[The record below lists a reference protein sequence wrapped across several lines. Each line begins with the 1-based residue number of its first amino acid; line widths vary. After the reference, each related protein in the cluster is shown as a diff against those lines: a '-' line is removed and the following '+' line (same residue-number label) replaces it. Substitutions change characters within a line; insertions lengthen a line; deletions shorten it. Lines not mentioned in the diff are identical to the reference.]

1 MLYPN
6 TVGKV
11 HRVTVTDSDG
21 DAIDMASATDVTVQ
35 LRNAILTI
43 SGITPS
49 IVDGKVEYLLD
60 DLIPVAG
67 TYHVQIAFTF
77 DGVTGRSATYTFT
90 VASNFT

>member
-6 TVGKV
+6 TTGKV
-11 HRVTVTDSDG
+11 HRVTVTDVDG
-21 DAIDMASATDVTVQ
+21 VAIDMSAATGVAVH
-35 LRNAILTI
+35 LRDALLNI
-43 SGITPS
+43 STRTPS

-67 TYHVQIAFTF
+67 KYHVQIAFTF
-77 DGVTGRSATYTFT
+77 DGVTGRSATYEFR